1 MRRILALLLTTA
13 MLAGVLT
20 GCGGKETADTAAAG
34 EDVTTAAAG
43 TEAAKE
49 DASGEETAGE
59 DVTMTA
65 AEDDTAA
72 AGTEGDT
79 AGGETIRVGALK
91 GPTAMGMVK
100 LMDDAE
106 AGNTANQYEFTI
118 AAAIDEITPKIVQ
131 GQFDIAAM
139 PANVSSVL
147 YNNTD
152 GAVSVLAVN
161 TLGVIYIVETGES
174 VQSVADLKGKTIY
187 ASGKGATPEYAL
199 NYVLKQNGIDPEKDV
214 TIEYKSEHAE
224 CAAALAEAENGIAML
239 PQPFVTTAQ
248 VKNDKIR
255 IALDMTEEWE
265 KVQTGED
272 KSALI
277 TGVVVVRNEFL
288 QAHPEAVAAF
298 MDEYKAST
306 EYVTANVEEAAAL
319 IEKYDIVPAAV
330 AQKALPYCNITFIEG
345 EDMKTQLGGYLNTL
359 MEQNADA
366 VGGTLPDEG
375 FYYLR

>member
-1 MRRILALLLTTA
+1 MRRILALLLTAA

-20 GCGGKETADTAAAG
+20 GCGGKGTADTTAAG

-49 DASGEETAGE
+49 DASGEETAGA
-59 DVTMTA
+59 DVTTVA

-359 MEQNADA
+359 FEQNADA

>member
-13 MLAGVLT
+13 MLAGVLA
-20 GCGGKETADTAAAG
+20 GCGGKGTADTTAAG

-49 DASGEETAGE
+49 DASGEETAGA
-59 DVTMTA
+59 DVTTAA

-72 AGTEGDT
+72 AGTEEDT

-359 MEQNADA
+359 FEQNADA

>member
-20 GCGGKETADTAAAG
+20 GCGGKGTADTTAAG

-49 DASGEETAGE
+49 DASDEETAGA
-59 DVTMTA
+59 DVTTA
-65 AEDDTAA
+65 VAEDDTAA

-174 VQSVADLKGKTIY
+174 VQSAADLKGKTIY

-345 EDMKTQLGGYLNTL
+345 QDMKTQLGGYLNTL
-359 MEQNADA
+359 FEQNADA

>member
-20 GCGGKETADTAAAG
+20 GCGGKGTADTTAAG

-49 DASGEETAGE
+49 DASDEETAGA
-59 DVTMTA
+59 DVTTAA

-174 VQSVADLKGKTIY
+174 VQSAADLKGKTIY

-345 EDMKTQLGGYLNTL
+345 QDMKTQLGGYLNTL
-359 MEQNADA
+359 FEQNADA

>member
-1 MRRILALLLTTA
+1 MKRVLALVLTVA
-13 MLAGVLT
+13 MAVGMLA
-20 GCGGKETADTAAAG
+20 GCGGKGAEDTTTAEAAKTTAAAETEAVG
-34 EDVTTAAAG
+34 TEAAKGDAAGGETTAAEDVTTAAAG
-43 TEAAKE
+43 AE
-49 DASGEETAGE
+49 GGE
-59 DVTMTA
+59 DGV
-65 AEDDTAA
+65 
-72 AGTEGDT
+72 
-79 AGGETIRVGALK
+79 TIRVGALK

-106 AGNTANQYEFTI
+106 TGNTENRYEFTI

-152 GAVSVLAVN
+152 GAVSVLAIN

-174 VQSVADLKGKTIY
+174 IQSVADLKGKTIY

-199 NYVLKQNGIDPEKDV
+199 NYVLKENGIDPEKDV

-224 CAAALAEAENGIAML
+224 CAAALAEAEGGIAML

-248 VKNDKIR
+248 AKNDKIR

-265 KVQTGED
+265 KAQTGED
-272 KSALI
+272 KSALL

-288 QAHPEAVAAF
+288 QAHPEEVAAF

-306 EYVTANVEEAAAL
+306 EYVNANVEDAAAL
-319 IEKYDIVPAAV
+319 IEKYDIIPAAV

-345 EDMKTQLGGYLNTL
+345 EEMKTQLGGYLGTL
-359 MEQNADA
+359 AEQNTDA
-366 VGGTLPDEG
+366 VGGKLPDEG

>member
-20 GCGGKETADTAAAG
+20 GCGGKGTADTTAAG

-49 DASGEETAGE
+49 DASGEETAGA
-59 DVTMTA
+59 DVTTAA

-359 MEQNADA
+359 FEQNADA

>member
-20 GCGGKETADTAAAG
+20 GCGGKGTADTTAAG

-49 DASGEETAGE
+49 DASGEETAGA
-59 DVTMTA
+59 DVTTAA

-174 VQSVADLKGKTIY
+174 VQSAADLKGKTIY

-199 NYVLKQNGIDPEKDV
+199 NYVLRQNGIDPEKDV

-248 VKNDKIR
+248 AKNDKIR

-288 QAHPEAVAAF
+288 QEHPEAVAAF

-345 EDMKTQLGGYLNTL
+345 QDMKTQLGGYLNTL
-359 MEQNADA
+359 FEQNADA

>member
-1 MRRILALLLTTA
+1 MMKRILAFILTTA
-13 MLAGVLT
+13 MVAGMLT
-20 GCGGKETADTAAAG
+20 GCGGKDTKETTAARDAETTAAAVTEAAKEGTSAADTAAAT
-34 EDVTTAAAG
+34 EAATTEAAETEGAAAG
-43 TEAAKE
+43 
-49 DASGEETAGE
+49 
-59 DVTMTA
+59 
-65 AEDDTAA
+65 
-72 AGTEGDT
+72 GTT
-79 AGGETIRVGALK
+79 VRVGALK

-106 AGNTANQYEFTI
+106 AGTTENQYEFTI

-152 GAVSVLAVN
+152 GAVSVLAIN

-174 VQSVADLKGKTIY
+174 VQSVEDLKGKTIY

-199 NYVLKQNGIDPEKDV
+199 NYVLKENGIDPEKDV

-248 VKNDKIR
+248 AKNDKIR
-255 IALDMTEEWE
+255 IALDMTEEWD
-265 KVQTGED
+265 KVQTGEN
-272 KSALI
+272 KSALL

-288 QAHPEAVAAF
+288 QEHPEAVAAF

-306 EYVTANVEEAAAL
+306 EYVNANVEDAAAL
-319 IEKYDIVPAAV
+319 IEKYDIIPAAV
-330 AQKALPYCNITFIEG
+330 AKKALPYCNITFIEG
-345 EDMKTQLGGYLNTL
+345 EEMKTQLGGYLGTL
-359 MEQNADA
+359 SEQNANA
-366 VGGTLPDEG
+366 VGGKLPDEG
-375 FYYLR
+375 FYYIR

>member
-1 MRRILALLLTTA
+1 MKRIWALILTTA
-13 MLAGVLT
+13 VLAGVLT
-20 GCGGKETADTAAAG
+20 GCGGKGTADKSSTEEKGTTAAEETTAAKESAPVKETTASA

-43 TEAAKE
+43 SEGAET
-49 DASGEETAGE
+49 SGT
-59 DVTMTA
+59 
-65 AEDDTAA
+65 
-72 AGTEGDT
+72 
-79 AGGETIRVGALK
+79 GETVRVGALK

-106 AGNTANQYEFTI
+106 AGTTVNQYEFTI

-152 GAVSVLAVN
+152 GAVSVLAIN
-161 TLGVIYIVETGES
+161 TLGVIYIVETGDS

-199 NYVLKQNGIDPEKDV
+199 NYVLKENGIDPEKDV

-248 VKNDKIR
+248 AKNDKIR
-255 IALDMTEEWE
+255 IALDMTEEWD
-265 KVQTGED
+265 KVQSGED

-288 QAHPEAVAAF
+288 QAHPDAVAAF

-306 EYVTANVEEAAAL
+306 EYVTANVEDAAAL

-345 EDMKTQLGGYLNTL
+345 EEMKTQLGGYLNTL
-359 MEQNADA
+359 SEQNADA

-375 FYYLR
+375 FYYVR

>member
-1 MRRILALLLTTA
+1 MSL
-13 MLAGVLT
+13 
-20 GCGGKETADTAAAG
+20 
-34 EDVTTAAAG
+34 
-43 TEAAKE
+43 
-49 DASGEETAGE
+49 
-59 DVTMTA
+59 
-65 AEDDTAA
+65 
-72 AGTEGDT
+72 
-79 AGGETIRVGALK
+79 
-91 GPTAMGMVK
+91 
-100 LMDDAE
+100 
-106 AGNTANQYEFTI
+106 
-118 AAAIDEITPKIVQ
+118 
-131 GQFDIAAM
+131 
-139 PANVSSVL
+139 
-147 YNNTD
+147 
-152 GAVSVLAVN
+152 LAVN

-359 MEQNADA
+359 FEQNADA